1 MILSKKLLY
10 ILFSFVFIMSSG
22 TLQSQ
27 ELDPTVEVNM
37 DRLSID
43 VRDRLVNF
51 KQDVTDYLTKTKFT
65 DEIIVNDVRGKPYK
79 IRCTFTIAFNSS
91 SGFDSYDA
99 QVIISARRY
108 IFKTP
113 DYTPLVRIKDEK
125 WQFTYVKGQTFYHD
139 PLRFNSLTSFL
150 DYYAYLIIGMDDDSW
165 ELELGTQ
172 RFQKAQDVV
181 NLAIASGSTSG
192 WVELSGLKPSR
203 SSYPL
208 ELLNSKYDDFRKAV
222 WQYHFSGI
230 DSIKVF
236 KSQSLERIANAI
248 ELIGRVKKSEV
259 RSFTIKM
266 FFETKYLEIAQV
278 MIDYFDKSIYRKL
291 GEIDPDHL
299 ATYDEYRL
307 K

>member
-1 MILSKKLLY
+1 
-10 ILFSFVFIMSSG
+10 
-22 TLQSQ
+22 
-27 ELDPTVEVNM
+27 M

-43 VRDRLVNF
+43 VRDRLSNF

-65 DEIIVNDVRGKPYK
+65 DEVIVNDVKGKPYK
-79 IRCTFTIAFNSS
+79 IRCTFNIAFSS
-91 SGFDSYDA
+91 SAGFDSYEA
-99 QVIISARRY
+99 QVIVSAQRY
-108 IFKTP
+108 IFKSP

-125 WQFTYVKGQTFYHD
+125 WLFNYVKGQSFYHD
-139 PLRFNSLTSFL
+139 ALRFSNLTSFL

-181 NLAIASGSTSG
+181 NLAIASGSSSG
-192 WVELSGLKPSR
+192 WVEVTGLKPSR

-222 WQYHFSGI
+222 WLYHFSGI
-230 DSIKVF
+230 DSIKFF
-236 KSQSLERIANAI
+236 KSQSLERIAKAI
-248 ELIGRVKKSEV
+248 ELIGKVKKSEV
-259 RSFTIKM
+259 RSFTVKM
-266 FFETKYLEIAQV
+266 FFETKYLEIAQLMV
-278 MIDYFDKSIYRKL
+278 DYYDKSIFRKL